1 MDLLSVTNLVNYFG
15 KATDVENITVSPL
28 LLQKG
33 KRERERSL
41 LCLSLIH
48 NHSMSTTYIM
58 HVVINVMPIIL

>member
-33 KRERERSL
+33 KRERRL

-48 NHSMSTTYIM
+48 NHSMSTTHIM